1 MFGKGGGMNR
11 MFLKKSNY
19 SDLLLTALGCFF
31 VVFVLLG
38 FYLWNNSR
46 VPAQVES
53 DLLTTQG
60 KFLTVSSSSQYS
72 TTFLVEKSGGELV
85 RFTAIPDYTKIIK
98 SLRSNRGK
106 DIEVK
111 HYGEWVV
118 ECRISGVEY
127 CKPKCSGAIECQMKS
142 FHVQAWVLEKTILT
156 VFIVGV
162 CFLFM
167 FAYKNKT
174 SKS

>member
-1 MFGKGGGMNR
+1 MNR
-11 MFLKKSNY
+11 MLLKKSNY
-19 SDLLLTALGCFF
+19 SNLLLAALGCFF
-31 VVFVLLG
+31 VVFILLS
-38 FYLWNNSR
+38 FYLWSNSR
-46 VPAQVES
+46 GPDPVEN
-53 DLLTTQG
+53 DLLTTKG
-60 KFLTVSSSSQYS
+60 KFFTVGSSSQYS

-85 RFTAIPDYTKIIK
+85 RFTATPDYTKIIK

-111 HYGEWVV
+111 HYGEMVV

-127 CKPKCSGAIECQMKS
+127 CKPRCFGALECQMKS
-142 FHVQAWVLEKTILT
+142 FRGQTWVLEKTIWT

-167 FAYKNKT
+167 YAYKNKT